1 MKRSFVALTG
11 ASGILYGFGIIRAMQ
26 NAGYEVHTAAA
37 NEALANAQAETG
49 VTYKSI
55 EDMYKSNGIKNIT
68 IHNNNDLSASVS
80 SGSFKV
86 EHYIIAPASMG
97 FVGRCANGISGSLIE
112 RCADVALKERRPLVV
127 LFREMPLSTIHLK
140 NLTRL
145 SLSGAVIIPAAP
157 GFYNKPET
165 IDDLVNFVTGKVL
178 DVLKIDNNCYKR
190 WEN

>member
-68 IHNNNDLSASVS
+68 
-80 SGSFKV
+80 FW
-86 EHYIIAPASMG
+86 
-97 FVGRCANGISGSLIE
+97 
-112 RCADVALKERRPLVV
+112 RR
-127 LFREMPLSTIHLK
+127 
-140 NLTRL
+140 RL
-145 SLSGAVIIPAAP
+145 
-157 GFYNKPET
+157 
-165 IDDLVNFVTGKVL
+165 
-178 DVLKIDNNCYKR
+178 
-190 WEN
+190 